1 MKNIVFFFFA
11 FFIAQSISAQS
22 PSAKVDLEQL
32 ANRLVNQ
39 CADIQENEIVLVSGS
54 VRDLEL
60 LENIAVNVRKVGAFP
75 LITIDSDRMTRR
87 MFTDV
92 PEKYDAQIPLLDLQ
106 LVNTITTQISLPV
119 RESPDLLAD
128 INPKR
133 FAVRNEAA
141 KPINEIYEF
150 SNIKLVNLGNG
161 LYPTKALAEEFNI
174 SMEKLTEIFWNGVNT
189 DNNVLK
195 LTGEKLKSIL
205 DPGEEVKITNKN
217 GTNLTAKITTQEAY
231 IYDGS
236 ISKSE
241 QQNGISGNSV
251 FLPAGEVMVAVDQ
264 GSANGKVVIDN
275 LFVMG
280 HKIKDLTLDFSDG
293 KLVSMNAESGLE
305 YFKNIYDVQGER
317 KDEFSF
323 LDFGI
328 NPNVVIPEESN
339 LKSWVPAGVTT
350 IGIGNNVLAGGD
362 NDAPTGYSFFVPGCT
377 VTVDGKIIIEEGK
390 LKQ

>member
-22 PSAKVDLEQL
+22 PLTKIDLEQL

-39 CADIQENEIVLVSGS
+39 CANIQENEIVLVSGS

-75 LITIDSDRMTRR
+75 MITIDSDRLTRR

-141 KPINEIYEF
+141 KPVNDIYVL

-217 GTNLTAKITTQEAY
+217 GTNLTAKITRQEAY
-231 IYDGS
+231 IYDGT
-236 ISKSE
+236 ISKGE
-241 QQNGISGNSV
+241 QHNGISGNSV
-251 FLPAGEVMVAVDQ
+251 FLPAGEVMVAADQ

-280 HKIKDLTLDFSDG
+280 HKIKITAEIKDG
-293 KLVSMNAESGLE
+293 G
-305 YFKNIYDVQGER
+305 
-317 KDEFSF
+317 
-323 LDFGI
+323 
-328 NPNVVIPEESN
+328 
-339 LKSWVPAGVTT
+339 
-350 IGIGNNVLAGGD
+350 
-362 NDAPTGYSFFVPGCT
+362 
-377 VTVDGKIIIEEGK
+377 
-390 LKQ
+390 